1 MRHINIGYMA
11 VLDADEHKEIESE
24 HIKGELNP
32 ANILTKED
40 GIAEKFPS
48 LCYVIVPLH
57 PDGGVQI

>member
-1 MRHINIGYMA
+1 MA